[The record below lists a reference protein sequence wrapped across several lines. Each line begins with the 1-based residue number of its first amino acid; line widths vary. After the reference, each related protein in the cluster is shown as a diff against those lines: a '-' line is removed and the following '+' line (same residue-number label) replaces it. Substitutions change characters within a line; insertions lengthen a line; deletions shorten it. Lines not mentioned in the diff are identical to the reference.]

1 MNNQRER
8 RVEIWDIKP
17 IFIFLEFSP
26 ILYSLSLSSFLW
38 LAYRLSPQPG
48 YLDFLEFSP
57 IFYFLSLSS
66 FLRLAYSL
74 SPQPGHLELLHNPF
88 PECMSSSGPYKIFIH
103 FQKYLHSAVKCR
115 QSHMK
120 YQEIAILIANT
131 SPTLSFH

>member
-26 ILYSLSLSSFLW
+26 ILYSLGLSSFLW

-57 IFYFLSLSS
+57 IFYFLSLSC
-66 FLRLAYSL
+66 FLWLAYRL
-74 SPQPGHLELLHNPF
+74 SP
-88 PECMSSSGPYKIFIH
+88 
-103 FQKYLHSAVKCR
+103 
-115 QSHMK
+115 
-120 YQEIAILIANT
+120 
-131 SPTLSFH
+131 